1 MNLQEDINRIKQV
14 MGINENRN
22 LFFIRRQHEFLED
35 VLNSFDWAEVQ
46 ESNTFEEYVEDI
58 LRHALDA
65 FFGYNNILVT
75 NEEIAELLPIA
86 LQILRS
92 KERLYNQIKGY
103 WNRQLDSRI
112 DESDYALPIKR
123 RLGRLNNDIRSQ
135 YSDLAASRFDNFDH
149 FLRRVVHD
157 TTRHIAMDFFD
168 SEDFDDMSKMM
179 DDFEPKMLNYIK
191 TNKEIYDDIHN
202 YFFSEGGWGDPESSS
217 FEKVNR
223 LNESKEMLFIKRRMH
238 ILDDYIEHAYDWLSP
253 RAFDDFD
260 HFLKRV
266 VFSATRDFVHDE
278 LGGEY
283 QDQLKLRDKLEPQ
296 IFEYI
301 KNNEGIYNDIYD
313 HYISNIG

>member
-1 MNLQEDINRIKQV
+1 